1 MTLQTR
7 LVEYR
12 DGDTLLEA
20 FLAWDDAVAGQRP
33 AVVIAPTWAGR
44 SAFEE
49 GKARDLAALGY
60 VGFVLDMYGKG
71 RRGASPQ
78 ESAAL
83 MAPLM
88 EDRAGLQ
95 RRINRAVAVVREQ
108 LEVDPQ
114 RVAACGYCFGG
125 LCVLDLARSG
135 SDVRGVVS
143 LHGLF
148 SAPNH
153 TAGRRIAAKILC
165 LHGYDDPMARPESL
179 LELGGELT
187 AAGADWQ
194 VHAYGHTV
202 HAFTN
207 PQADNA
213 EMGTVYSATA
223 DRRSRAAMLAFLEEC
238 FA

>member
-20 FLAWDDAVAGQRP
+20 FLAWDDVVAGPRP

-114 RVAACGYCFGG
+114 RVA
-125 LCVLDLARSG
+125 
-135 SDVRGVVS
+135 
-143 LHGLF
+143 
-148 SAPNH
+148 P
-153 TAGRRIAAKILC
+153 AATV
-165 LHGYDDPMARPESL
+165 
-179 LELGGELT
+179 LGGCVFST
-187 AAGADWQ
+187 WRA
-194 VHAYGHTV
+194 
-202 HAFTN
+202 
-207 PQADNA
+207 
-213 EMGTVYSATA
+213 
-223 DRRSRAAMLAFLEEC
+223 RAAM
-238 FA
+238 FAVSSACTGCSARRITPPAGASRRRSCACMAMTIPWPAPRACWNWRGS